1 MKVSSKNTVVWEAIE
16 WKGME
21 CLNWREENKEWT
33 ISSHITGF
41 IDGVPFGVYYT
52 IELDTKWQVQH
63 FLISDLNNPDNV
75 IDLYSDTK
83 GKWFDRDEAVSAL
96 EGCLDIDI
104 ILTPFTN
111 TLPLRRLDLQKGKRT
126 GIEVLYVRLPEF
138 TFEKVQQ
145 YYTKLD
151 DNRYLFEMPDTGFS
165 AELPVDEN
173 KMVRDYPE
181 LFNRIFPAK

>member
-1 MKVSSKNTVVWEAIE
+1 MKISSKNTVVWEAIE

-21 CLNWREENKEWT
+21 CLSWREENKEWT

-41 IDGVPFGVYYT
+41 IEGMPFGIYYT
-52 IELDTKWQVQH
+52 IELDAKWHVQH

-75 IDLYSDTK
+75 IDLYSDAK
-83 GKWFDRDEAVSAL
+83 GKWFDRDEAISTL

-104 ILTPFTN
+104 TLTPFTN
-111 TLPLRRLDLQKGKRT
+111 TIPLRRLDLEKGKRT
-126 GIEVLYVRLPEF
+126 AIEVLYIRLPEF

-151 DNRYLFEMPDTGFS
+151 DSLYLFEMPESNFS

-173 KMVRDYPE
+173 KMVKGYPG
-181 LFNRIFPAK
+181 LFTRVFP